1 MPLPAL
7 LVMPEI
13 PITSIS
19 LKIALA
25 PQTPFKFRDLLE
37 LPFFFLPDCEL
48 SWAGS
53 GLNGGGGV
61 GREEGVVASRYEV
74 L

>member
-37 LPFFFLPDCEL
+37 MPFFFSCLIV
-48 SWAGS
+48 S
-53 GLNGGGGV
+53 
-61 GREEGVVASRYEV
+61 
-74 L
+74 